1 MLGSCFVGLM
11 MANEEGCVDKYLKLL
26 SIPASTPGFEIF
38 QAFF

>member
-26 SIPASTPGFEIF
+26 GIVSLIVDERLLS
-38 QAFF
+38 